1 MKTMITEISITLPDW
16 VKLEIEKIPSSIP
29 LLIDRIHFVIKLSRL
44 NVEHGTG
51 GPFAAAVFEK
61 ESGRIISVGVNRVTP
76 LNLSALHAE
85 IVALSMAQKKLE
97 TYDLGGAGIPP
108 MQLVVNWRPCVM
120 CYGAVLWSGIR
131 SLVIAGSGPELESI
145 TGFDEGPMHPEWRR
159 ELMERGVELIE
170 GGETEAVCKVFNDYM
185 KRGLPVYNGRTGC

>member
-120 CYGAVLWSGIR
+120 CYGAVLWSGVR

>member
-61 ESGRIISVGVNRVTP
+61 ESGRIISVGVN
-76 LNLSALHAE
+76 
-85 IVALSMAQKKLE
+85 
-97 TYDLGGAGIPP
+97 
-108 MQLVVNWRPCVM
+108 MQRLWR
-120 CYGAVLWSGIR
+120 YR
-131 SLVIAGSGPELESI
+131 
-145 TGFDEGPMHPEWRR
+145 WRR
-159 ELMERGVELIE
+159 KNLKPMI
-170 GGETEAVCKVFNDYM
+170 
-185 KRGLPVYNGRTGC
+185 

>member
-1 MKTMITEISITLPDW
+1 MITEISITLPDW
-16 VKLEIEKIPSSIP
+16 VKLEIEKVPSSIP
-29 LLIDRIHFVIKLSRL
+29 LLIDRIRLVIRLSQL
-44 NVEHGTG
+44 NVEHRTG

-61 ESGRIISVGVNRVTP
+61 ESGRIISVGVNRVTS
-76 LNLSALHAE
+76 LNLSALPAE

-97 TYDLGGAGIPP
+97 TYDLGGAGISP

-120 CYGAVLWSGIR
+120 CYGAVLWSGVR

-159 ELMERGVELIE
+159 ELTERGVELIE